1 MSNFD
6 VASPLDSDLIRQGD
20 DEIRQLKQALQDAL
34 RGGDAEGV
42 EAVFPGASPSTD
54 PVFHYR
60 GLKGST
66 VERPTAGQYG
76 LYFDTTRQVL
86 QRDNGTTWDDI
97 GASFVAGTKTVFY
110 QATAPVGWTAEAI
123 NDKFLRVVT
132 SGTTGGSTGGTV
144 AASTTLAH
152 THTLD
157 HTHSIS
163 AHSHTLSNAISANT
177 IHTGP
182 NYSVVSSTNSGGGL
196 LGIQSSSAG
205 TSYQVLNSTETSGSG
220 TTGSA
225 GSVSGSTFSGSFAY
239 ADVIVASKN

>member
-66 VERPTAGQYG
+66 VERPTSGQYG

-97 GASFVAGTKTVFY
+97 GAVFVAGTKTVFY
-110 QATAPVGWTAEAI
+110 QATSPVGWTAEAI

-132 SGTTGGSTGGTV
+132 SGTTGGTTGGTM
-144 AASTTLAH
+144 AASTSLTH
-152 THTLD
+152 THTVS
-157 HTHSIS
+157 HTHTTPGH
-163 AHSHTLSNAISANT
+163 AHYLGTVPITAGVSL
-177 IHTGP
+177 GVGG
-182 NYSVVSSTNSGGGL
+182 SVVADQLVGGSVGLRTSGGVTCYQITNTTTTNGADTTYANNGSSESS
-196 LGIQSSSAG
+196 LGGA
-205 TSYQVLNSTETSGSG
+205 
-220 TTGSA
+220 
-225 GSVSGSTFSGSFAY
+225 FAY
-239 ADVIVASKN
+239 ADIIIATKN